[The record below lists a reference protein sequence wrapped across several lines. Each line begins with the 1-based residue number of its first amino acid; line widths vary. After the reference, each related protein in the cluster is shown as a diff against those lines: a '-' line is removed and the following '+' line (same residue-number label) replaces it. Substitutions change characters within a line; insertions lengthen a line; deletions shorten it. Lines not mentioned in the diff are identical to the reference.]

1 MIFKK
6 SQIALCAAQRL
17 ADRVVKKGEMQ
28 SWLRQAIMGDPPPR
42 RVKKQPA
49 YKYPDL
55 LRELKHGEPG
65 SEKFWDLFPE
75 NHDLNGPGPYSIDEG
90 YLMDRAVA
98 LDYPHLRKVQDICH
112 ELANGVDQGR
122 LGRGA

>member
-1 MIFKK
+1 M
-6 SQIALCAAQRL
+6 CAAQRL

-65 SEKFWDLFPE
+65 SEKFWELFPE

-122 LGRGA
+122 A